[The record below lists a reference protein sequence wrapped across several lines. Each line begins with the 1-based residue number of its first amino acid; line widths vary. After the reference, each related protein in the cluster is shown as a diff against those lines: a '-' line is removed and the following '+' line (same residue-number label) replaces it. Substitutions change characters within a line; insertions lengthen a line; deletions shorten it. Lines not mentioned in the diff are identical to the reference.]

1 MLFLTKNRFFFF
13 VWVFIRYIPRDRN
26 VVVVVPTTRLPAKLC
41 AVNDGKR
48 ERKRDSEDDDDGFF
62 VVFLLEAANVV
73 ASMSFPKRRRKTHD
87 AFSNELVVVVFR

>member
-1 MLFLTKNRFFFF
+1 MSGVDRKTEAHEIQPARIGTRPEERFEEDF
-13 VWVFIRYIPRDRN
+13 
-26 VVVVVPTTRLPAKLC
+26 
-41 AVNDGKR
+41 
-48 ERKRDSEDDDDGFF
+48 EDDDDGFF